1 MRFWRCPDGT
11 GVRYDR
17 VNDARLDHEW
27 SVPSELP
34 MLRGSLVWKLTIW
47 FLLLSLLP
55 IGVIVLF
62 VRQDV
67 SEELTNLAKE
77 DTGSQV
83 SLLANEISSAIDD
96 RRLQELIG
104 GATNETQVAF
114 LVGED
119 GAYVAHGDEA
129 GFGGLMSDDFSAEVV
144 RHVLDG
150 TDGVVVEEGTGRFVG
165 FSTVPAGALGRRTLF
180 GLLPI
185 KAVLAMD
192 ESVVSAPMSRIERS
206 AIVQLV
212 VTLLV
217 ISMAIGVAVWV
228 VVRPIQRLT
237 SAAQEVGAG
246 NLDVQIDPANMKGEL
261 KVLTNAFNQM
271 TRQVAGRTRELEELG
286 RAILNGPPDAS
297 TLSEVLG
304 EHVSLMFP
312 HSQLEIRVFPDQT
325 LLRHPDDRQPVAG
338 SAWEWLATQSEAQH
352 FLPGEVPPWDT
363 QAADDALVVTPVLDV
378 ETKEPIGGI
387 HLSLPAT
394 LARHLGLRELVD
406 HHLDLGG
413 APGRANTGDK
423 MLTLVA
429 SALAGGDC
437 IDDADALRA
446 GGTVGV
452 LGCVVKAPSTLG
464 TFLRSFRWGH
474 VRQLDR
480 VSRQLLARAWAAGA
494 GPGDSSLTIDLDS
507 TICETY
513 GLAKEGARHHGY
525 TGAGGYH
532 PLLAIAA
539 GTGEVL
545 MSRLREGRANTAR
558 GAAHFLRETV
568 GRVRYGG
575 ARGQLTVRAD
585 SGFYAHTVVA
595 ACREMDVRFSIT
607 IRQRA
612 SLRDLIEAIPE
623 EDWTPI
629 PYWMDGAA
637 DVAETTYTPFQTK
650 PDAAPVRLIVRRVK
664 PTPGSQL
671 ALFAR
676 YSYHAFITDRDGET
690 LELEADHRRHAEVEN
705 AIRDL
710 KYGVGLN
717 HMPSARFAAN
727 GAWLAGQVMAHNLA
741 RWTARIGLGERTV
754 ITKTLRRRVFALVGR
769 ITRSARRLTLHLP
782 RRWPWETQFSRA
794 LARLQAIPF
803 PA

>member
-1 MRFWRCPDGT
+1 MLPQNKPD
-11 GVRYDR
+11 RIRILFD
-17 VNDARLDHEW
+17 DHRL
-27 SVPSELP
+27 V
-34 MLRGSLVWKLTIW
+34 
-47 FLLLSLLP
+47 
-55 IGVIVLF
+55 
-62 VRQDV
+62 
-67 SEELTNLAKE
+67 
-77 DTGSQV
+77 
-83 SLLANEISSAIDD
+83 ANA
-96 RRLQELIG
+96 
-104 GATNETQVAF
+104 
-114 LVGED
+114 
-119 GAYVAHGDEA
+119 
-129 GFGGLMSDDFSAEVV
+129 
-144 RHVLDG
+144 
-150 TDGVVVEEGTGRFVG
+150 
-165 FSTVPAGALGRRTLF
+165 
-180 GLLPI
+180 GLL
-185 KAVLAMD
+185 
-192 ESVVSAPMSRIERS
+192 
-206 AIVQLV
+206 
-212 VTLLV
+212 
-217 ISMAIGVAVWV
+217 
-228 VVRPIQRLT
+228 
-237 SAAQEVGAG
+237 
-246 NLDVQIDPANMKGEL
+246 
-261 KVLTNAFNQM
+261 
-271 TRQVAGRTRELEELG
+271 
-286 RAILNGPPDAS
+286 
-297 TLSEVLG
+297 
-304 EHVSLMFP
+304 
-312 HSQLEIRVFPDQT
+312 
-325 LLRHPDDRQPVAG
+325 
-338 SAWEWLATQSEAQH
+338 
-352 FLPGEVPPWDT
+352 
-363 QAADDALVVTPVLDV
+363 
-378 ETKEPIGGI
+378 
-387 HLSLPAT
+387 LPAT
-394 LARHLGLRELVD
+394 LARLLGLRELVD

-494 GPGDSSLTIDLDS
+494 GPGDSPLTIDLDS

-525 TGAGGYH
+525 TGARGYH

-629 PYWMDGAA
+629 PYWMDAAA

-727 GAWLAGQVMAHNLA
+727 GAWLAVQVMAHNLA
-741 RWTARIGLGERTV
+741 RWTAWIGLGERTV